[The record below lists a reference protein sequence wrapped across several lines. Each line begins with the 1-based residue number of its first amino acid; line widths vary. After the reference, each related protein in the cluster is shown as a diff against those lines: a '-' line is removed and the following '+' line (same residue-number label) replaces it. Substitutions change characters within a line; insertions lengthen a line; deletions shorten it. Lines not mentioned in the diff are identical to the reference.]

1 MPTKKNPK
9 HPLLEEIDRLLA
21 QRKISFNSAVRE
33 YHGWCVENNKCDD
46 DSESEAKRW
55 EENFKKYRSR
65 FDGSPKAKPLRELS
79 EFLQFLKGEVLIQSQ
94 PLLDLVNDDP
104 ICEEMKKLSPK
115 IREQIIAEKE
125 NSEP

>member
-9 HPLLEEIDRLLA
+9 HPLLEEIDRLLV

-33 YHGWCVENNKCDD
+33 YHGWCADNDKCDD

-65 FDGSPKAKPLRELS
+65 IGNSQKSKSYRELS
-79 EFLQFLKGEVLIQSQ
+79 EFLQFLKGEILVQPQ
-94 PLLDLVNDDP
+94 PLLNLVKDDP
-104 ICEEMKKLSPK
+104 IGEEMKKLSSK

>member
-1 MPTKKNPK
+1 MTTKTTPK

-46 DSESEAKRW
+46 DSECEAKRW
-55 EENFKKYRSR
+55 EGKFKKYRSR
-65 FDGSPKAKPLRELS
+65 VGGSPKFKAHRELS
-79 EFLQFLKGEVLIQSQ
+79 EFLQFLKGEILVQPQ
-94 PLLDLVNDDP
+94 PLLNLVKDDP
-104 ICEEMKKLSPK
+104 IGEEMKKLSSK
-115 IREQIIAEKE
+115 IREQIIVEEE

>member
-1 MPTKKNPK
+1 MTTKTTPK

-46 DSESEAKRW
+46 DSESKAKQL
-55 EENFKKYRSR
+55 EEKFKKYRSR
-65 FDGSPKAKPLRELS
+65 INDSPKAKPLRELS

-94 PLLDLVNDDP
+94 PLLDLVKDDP
-104 ICEEMKKLSPK
+104 IGEEMKKLSSK
-115 IREQIIAEKE
+115 IREQIIVEEE